1 MRLSSAF
8 IFLVATISC
17 DPVAVTSAANVFGA
31 EAVGGE
37 IDYLE
42 ATSDFVEADVVV
54 GGIDDVEATSYP
66 VETGA
71 DGGAYGVSDAS
82 VEAVADIFADSLRI
96 STASVVMGP
105 NMLHKQII
113 CG

>member
-42 ATSDFVEADVVV
+42 ATSDFVEADE
-54 GGIDDVEATSYP
+54 D
-66 VETGA
+66 
-71 DGGAYGVSDAS
+71 
-82 VEAVADIFADSLRI
+82 
-96 STASVVMGP
+96 
-105 NMLHKQII
+105 
-113 CG
+113 